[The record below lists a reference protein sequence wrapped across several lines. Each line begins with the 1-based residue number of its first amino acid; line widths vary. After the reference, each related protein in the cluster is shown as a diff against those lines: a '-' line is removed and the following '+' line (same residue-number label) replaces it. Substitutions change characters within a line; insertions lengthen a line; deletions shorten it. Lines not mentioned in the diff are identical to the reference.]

1 MVGCGLLTGTVAA
14 VIDSRNAGV
23 PNGLIPFIFTA
34 LLYTIIMAF
43 GLNTGAA
50 INMSIDLSGRTLAY
64 AVGYGSEVW
73 T

>member
-23 PNGLIPFIFTA
+23 PDGLIPLVFTV
-34 LLYTIIMAF
+34 LLYGIIMTF

-50 INMSIDLSGRTLAY
+50 INMSIDIGGRLLCW
-64 AVGYGSEVW
+64 AVGYGTEVW